1 MKVRF
6 KINKTLT
13 AVEEME
19 MVGLV
24 EGLEQTFRAE
34 INREERM
41 LFTIFDFTTSWKGYQ
56 EAMQYINK
64 VCRNKPFLTVL

>member
-6 KINKTLT
+6 KISKTLT
-13 AVEEME
+13 AIEEME

-24 EGLEQTFRAE
+24 ERLEQAFRAE

-41 LFTIFDFTTSWKGYQ
+41 LYTIFDFTTSWKGYQ
-56 EAMQYINK
+56 DAIQYITK
-64 VCRNKPFLTVL
+64 VCRNKPFLTIL